1 MIKRT
6 FATLAFL
13 CLLLPAFAQQ
23 SLLYK
28 VSGKGLKQPS
38 YVYGTIHLICP
49 DDFFLPPH
57 LQKAFDQARSIY
69 LEIDMDDPAMMATML
84 GRLQETDEQY
94 SLEKAFRPEDYR
106 KLGKYLKD
114 SMNMDVTIFKKMKP
128 LVILSMILPK
138 MLNCPT
144 AVAYETKFVSM
155 AKEQQKPVLG
165 LEGLDDQI
173 DVFDAF
179 PDTLEAR
186 MIMDYINDLPKQKA
200 IYSRMVAAYKKQ
212 DIQQLHNFLGESPEF
227 AGYEDKLV
235 YDRNRNWIP
244 VMEKA
249 MQQET
254 VLFGCGAMHL
264 GGDQGV
270 VELLRKRGYKV
281 EPVTK

>member
-6 FATLAFL
+6 FATLVFL
-13 CLLLPAFAQQ
+13 CLLLPAFSQH

-28 VSGKGLKQPS
+28 ISGKGLKQPS

-49 DDFFLPPH
+49 EDFFMPAP
-57 LQKAFDQARSIY
+57 LQRAFEQSKSVY
-69 LEIDMDDPAMMATML
+69 LEIDMDDPSMMATML
-84 GRLQETDEQY
+84 GRLQEKDEKY
-94 SLEKAFRPEDYR
+94 SLENAFTKEDYR
-106 KLGKYLKD
+106 KLSKYLKD
-114 SMNMDVTIFKKMKP
+114 SMNMDVNAFKKMKP
-128 LVILSMILPK
+128 LVILSMILPR

-144 AVAYETKFVSM
+144 AMAYETKFVSM
-155 AKEQQKPVLG
+155 AREQQKEILG
-165 LEGLDDQI
+165 LEALDDQI

-200 IYSRMVAAYKKQ
+200 IYGRLVEAYKKQ
-212 DIQQLHNFLGESPEF
+212 DINKLHALLGESPEF

-249 MQQET
+249 MQQDAT
-254 VLFGCGAMHL
+254 LFGCGAMHL

-270 VELLRKRGYKV
+270 VELLRKKGYKV
-281 EPVTK
+281 EAVTK

>member
-6 FATLAFL
+6 FATLLIL

-28 VSGKGLKQPS
+28 ISGKGLKQPS

-49 DDFFLPPH
+49 DDFFLSAP
-57 LQKAFDQARSIY
+57 LQKAFDQSKSVY

-84 GRLQETDEQY
+84 GRLQEKDEQY
-94 SLEKAFRPEDYR
+94 SLEKAFTPQDYR
-106 KLGKYLKD
+106 KLTKYMKD
-114 SMNMDVTIFKKMKP
+114 SMGMDVNAFKKMKP

-144 AVAYETKFVSM
+144 AMAYETKFVSM
-155 AKEQQKPVLG
+155 AKEQQKEILG
-165 LEGLDDQI
+165 LEALDDQI

-200 IYSRMVAAYKKQ
+200 IYSKLVAAYKKQ
-212 DIQQLHNFLGESPEF
+212 DITRLHNLLGESPEF

-270 VELLRKRGYKV
+270 VELLRKKGYKV

>member
-6 FATLAFL
+6 FATLAVL

-57 LQKAFDQARSIY
+57 LQKAFDQSKSIY

-94 SLEKAFRPEDYR
+94 SLEKAFRPDDYR

>member
-49 DDFFLPPH
+49 DDFFLSPH
-57 LQKAFDQARSIY
+57 LQKAFDQSRSIY

-84 GRLQETDEQY
+84 GRLQEKDEQY
-94 SLEKAFRPEDYR
+94 SLEKAFLPEDYR

-114 SMNMDVTIFKKMKP
+114 SMGMDVTVFNKMKP

-138 MLNCPT
+138 MLNCPA

-200 IYSRMVAAYKKQ
+200 IYSRLVAAYKKQ
-212 DIQQLHNFLGESPEF
+212 DIQQLHNMLGESPEF

>member
-6 FATLAFL
+6 FATLAIL

-57 LQKAFDQARSIY
+57 LQKAFDQSKSIY
-69 LEIDMDDPAMMATML
+69 LEIDMDDPTMMATML

-264 GGDQGV
+264 GGNQGV

>member
-6 FATLAFL
+6 FATLAAI

-23 SLLYK
+23 SLLYRI
-28 VSGKGLKQPS
+28 SGKGLKQPS

-49 DDFFLPPH
+49 DDFFLSPN
-57 LQKAFDQARSIY
+57 LQKAFNQSKSIY

-84 GRLQETDEQY
+84 GRLQEQDEQY
-94 SLEKAFRPEDYR
+94 SLEKAFRPDDYR

-114 SMNMDVTIFKKMKP
+114 SMGMDVSVFKKMKP

-138 MLNCPT
+138 MLNCS
-144 AVAYETKFVSM
+144 AAMAYETKFVSM

-212 DIQQLHNFLGESPEF
+212 DIQQLHNFLRESPEF

-235 YDRNRNWIP
+235 YNRNRNWIP